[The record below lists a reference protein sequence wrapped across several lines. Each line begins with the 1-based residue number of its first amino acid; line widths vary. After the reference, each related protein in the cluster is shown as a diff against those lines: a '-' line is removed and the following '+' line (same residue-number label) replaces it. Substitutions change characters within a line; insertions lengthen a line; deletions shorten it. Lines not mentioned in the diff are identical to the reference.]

1 MNNNNHDDD
10 KKENEKK
17 ELNQNQEQNQNQNNS
32 EDQEPD
38 FHEIFDFDSPED
50 FQRFLNEITSNEK
63 VKKRQVIGFSNRL
76 VKNFY
81 LNVLLFFAI
90 NTVLILAI
98 DGYLDLIKHEK
109 LLSLFFFSG
118 LFTLFDIAFRE
129 IIYRF
134 YPVLI
139 FMTMGIILVVALALA
154 LIIPLFIIPD
164 IDFGTVSSFILFFLI
179 FSLIRMLITQ
189 YFIQRKR
196 FKKKRIRN

>member
-109 LLSLFFFSG
+109 LLSER
-118 LFTLFDIAFRE
+118 T
-129 IIYRF
+129 
-134 YPVLI
+134 
-139 FMTMGIILVVALALA
+139 VVFCHQHRAY
-154 LIIPLFIIPD
+154 
-164 IDFGTVSSFILFFLI
+164 FG
-179 FSLIRMLITQ
+179 
-189 YFIQRKR
+189 
-196 FKKKRIRN
+196 N

>member
-90 NTVLILAI
+90 NT
-98 DGYLDLIKHEK
+98 
-109 LLSLFFFSG
+109 
-118 LFTLFDIAFRE
+118 
-129 IIYRF
+129 
-134 YPVLI
+134 
-139 FMTMGIILVVALALA
+139 
-154 LIIPLFIIPD
+154 
-164 IDFGTVSSFILFFLI
+164 
-179 FSLIRMLITQ
+179 
-189 YFIQRKR
+189 
-196 FKKKRIRN
+196 